1 MNLTQLKSLVTKGES
16 ETLEFKKS
24 TAQLHAAFETVCAFL
39 NTKGGIVLIGV
50 SEKGQILGQ
59 DVTDSTR
66 QEIARELN
74 KIQPHV
80 DIKIAYTSFTNNRKI
95 ITITVKAGI
104 AAPYIYDDR
113 PYLRNQSTTIRMPRE
128 KHEALLYNRK
138 LASNSWEK
146 LTSSNC
152 TINDLDTNRIKQIVR
167 IAVNEGR
174 LTEVAVGSDAKEF
187 LRKFDLIENK
197 KLTNAAVIL
206 FCKNERKQ
214 FIQSELKL
222 ARFRGLDK
230 SEFIDNKA
238 IRGNAFDL
246 YEQAML
252 FLRNYLPIAGKIEEG
267 NPFRVDTPAI
277 PYNVLRE
284 ALVNAL
290 CHRDYSF
297 SGGSISLAI
306 YDDRVEVSN
315 TGRLPKNISVSDLTK
330 PHDSHPRNPLIA
342 DVFYACAMIERWG
355 RGTQQMVELCKQAGN
370 PKPKFVELTGS
381 FTVILPLKESI
392 GSIASLRPKELT
404 HRQEEILKLLEKS
417 SCNAALL
424 KENLKDSPTIRT
436 VQIEL
441 LRLEKLRLIT
451 REGKARAMVW
461 KLIKPA

>member
-1 MNLTQLKSLVTKGES
+1 
-16 ETLEFKKS
+16 
-24 TAQLHAAFETVCAFL
+24 
-39 NTKGGIVLIGV
+39 
-50 SEKGQILGQ
+50 
-59 DVTDSTR
+59 
-66 QEIARELN
+66 
-74 KIQPHV
+74 
-80 DIKIAYTSFTNNRKI
+80 
-95 ITITVKAGI
+95 
-104 AAPYIYDDR
+104 
-113 PYLRNQSTTIRMPRE
+113 
-128 KHEALLYNRK
+128 
-138 LASNSWEK
+138 
-146 LTSSNC
+146 
-152 TINDLDTNRIKQIVR
+152 
-167 IAVNEGR
+167 
-174 LTEVAVGSDAKEF
+174 

-206 FCKNERKQ
+206 FCKNEQKQ

-315 TGRLPKNISVSDLTK
+315 TGRLPNNISVSDLTK

-355 RGTQQMVELCKQAGN
+355 RGTQQMVELCRKAGN

-381 FTVILPLKESI
+381 FTVILPLKEP
-392 GSIASLRPKELT
+392 IASMVSSRSKELT
-404 HRQEEILKLLEKS
+404 PRQEEIL
-417 SCNAALL
+417 ALL
-424 KENLKDSPTIRT
+424 KKSQLNSAQIAKQLKSTQSRRM
-436 VQIEL
+436 VQIDL
-441 LRLEKLRLIT
+441 TKLEKNGLIK
-451 REGKARAMVW
+451 REGESRSIVW
-461 KLIKPA
+461 KLAK